1 MLDKVKNYIHEKKN
15 KIIVGAG
22 VSTTA
27 LMTTATTALASST
40 NDTAQN
46 LTTGMSGFISLVTT
60 MVETILGSATLSIAF
75 AASFA
80 FLAVRLIRKLKKT

>member
-1 MLDKVKNYIHEKKN
+1 MVNSIKKKFIENKN
-15 KIIVGAG
+15 KFIASG
-22 VSTTA
+22 VFVPA
-27 LMTTATTALASST
+27 LVTGSSITSLATT

-60 MVETILGSATLSIAF
+60 MIETILGSPTLSIAF

-80 FLAVRLIRKLKKT
+80 FLAVRLIKKLKKA